1 MVHLAPIPAWRR
13 RAQRIIGLLLAALGV
28 AVLVIAVI
36 ALRQPNGRQASLH
49 TSAVGQ
55 SSSIAAPSTASSPST
70 AASSATSSSSP
81 SSSAPA
87 PATSTSASSPAD
99 SLKAT
104 PLVVLNSTNKT
115 GLADTAAGRFRA
127 DGWTVTSTGNLVNNI
142 ASTVAY
148 YDPSVANAQAAA
160 TALQA
165 QFPAIK
171 RVVAKFSG
179 LPAGPIIVVLTSDYS

>member
-1 MVHLAPIPAWRR
+1 MVHLAPLPPWRR
-13 RAQRIIGLLLAALGV
+13 RAQRIVGSLLAVLGV
-28 AVLVIAVI
+28 VVLVIAII
-36 ALRQPNGRQASLH
+36 ALRQPNGHQAALH
-49 TSAVGQ
+49 TSAVAD
-55 SSSIAAPSTASSPST
+55 SSSTG
-70 AASSATSSSSP
+70 
-81 SSSAPA
+81 SSAPA
-87 PATSTSASSPAD
+87 PSSTPPTSPSSSSPAAPTSTTPTVSTD
-99 SLKAT
+99 PLKAI
-104 PLVVLNSTNKT
+104 PLIVLNNTNKT

-127 DGWTVTSTGNLVNNI
+127 GGWTVTSTGNLVNTI

>member
-1 MVHLAPIPAWRR
+1 V
-13 RAQRIIGLLLAALGV
+13 LGV
-28 AVLVIAVI
+28 VVLVIAII
-36 ALRQPNGRQASLH
+36 ALRQPNGHQAALH
-49 TSAVGQ
+49 TSAVAD
-55 SSSIAAPSTASSPST
+55 SSSTG
-70 AASSATSSSSP
+70 
-81 SSSAPA
+81 SSAPA
-87 PATSTSASSPAD
+87 PSSTPPTSPSSSSPAAPTSTTPTVSTD
-99 SLKAT
+99 PLKAI
-104 PLVVLNSTNKT
+104 PLIVLNNTNKT

-127 DGWTVTSTGNLVNNI
+127 GGWTVTSTGNLVNTI

>member
-1 MVHLAPIPAWRR
+1 MVHLAPLPPWRR
-13 RAQRIIGLLLAALGV
+13 RAQRIVGSLLAVLGV
-28 AVLVIAVI
+28 VVLVVAII
-36 ALRQPNGRQASLH
+36 ALRQPNGHQAALH
-49 TSAVGQ
+49 TSGVAE
-55 SSSIAAPSTASSPST
+55 SSSTGSSTPASSST
-70 AASSATSSSSP
+70 AASSSSAAPSTSSTP
-81 SSSAPA
+81 TP
-87 PATSTSASSPAD
+87 TVTAD
-99 SLKAT
+99 PLKAI
-104 PLVVLNSTNKT
+104 PLIVLNNTSKT

-127 DGWTVTSTGNLVNNI
+127 EGWTVTSTGNLVNNI

>member
-1 MVHLAPIPAWRR
+1 MVHLAPLPPWRR
-13 RAQRIIGLLLAALGV
+13 RAQRIVGSLLAVLGV
-28 AVLVIAVI
+28 VVLVIAII
-36 ALRQPNGRQASLH
+36 ALRQPNGHQAALH
-49 TSAVGQ
+49 TSAVAD
-55 SSSIAAPSTASSPST
+55 SSSTG
-70 AASSATSSSSP
+70 
-81 SSSAPA
+81 SSAPA
-87 PATSTSASSPAD
+87 PSSTPPTSPSSSSPAAPTSTTPTVSTD
-99 SLKAT
+99 PLKAI
-104 PLVVLNSTNKT
+104 PLIVLNNTNKT

-127 DGWTVTSTGNLVNNI
+127 GGWTVTSTGNLVNTI

-179 LPAGPIIVVLTSDYS
+179 LPAGPIIVVLTYDYR

>member
-1 MVHLAPIPAWRR
+1 MVHLAPLPPWRR
-13 RAQRIIGLLLAALGV
+13 RAQRIVGSLLAVLGV
-28 AVLVIAVI
+28 VVLVIAII
-36 ALRQPNGRQASLH
+36 ALRQPNGHQAALH
-49 TSAVGQ
+49 TSAVAD
-55 SSSIAAPSTASSPST
+55 SSSTG
-70 AASSATSSSSP
+70 
-81 SSSAPA
+81 SSAPA
-87 PATSTSASSPAD
+87 PSSTPPTSPSSSSPAAPTSTTPTVSTD
-99 SLKAT
+99 PLKAI
-104 PLVVLNSTNKT
+104 PLIVLNNTNKT

-127 DGWTVTSTGNLVNNI
+127 GGWTVTSTGNLVNTI

-148 YDPSVANAQAAA
+148 YDPSVADAQAAA